1 MLLTSWITG
10 FLKVE
15 YFQNELRDGII
26 IIIIIIIIVVVVV
39 VVVVIGMLLCGY
51 MSIEETYSIRTCHE
65 PLKCYLLQ
73 RLIAFEFEMSCSFNI
88 AI

>member
-26 IIIIIIIIVVVVV
+26 IIIIIIVV

>member
-26 IIIIIIIIVVVVV
+26 LIIIIMVVV

>member
-26 IIIIIIIIVVVVV
+26 IIIIIIIV

>member
-39 VVVVIGMLLCGY
+39 VVIGMLLCGY
-51 MSIEETYSIRTCHE
+51 MSIEETCSIRTCHE

>member
-26 IIIIIIIIVVVVV
+26 IIIIIIIIVV

>member
-15 YFQNELRDGII
+15 YFQNELRDII
-26 IIIIIIIIVVVVV
+26 IIIIIIVV

>member
-26 IIIIIIIIVVVVV
+26 IIIIIIVVVV

>member
-26 IIIIIIIIVVVVV
+26 IIIIIIIVVVV

>member
-39 VVVVIGMLLCGY
+39 IVIGMLLCGY

>member
-26 IIIIIIIIVVVVV
+26 IIIIIIIIV

>member
-26 IIIIIIIIVVVVV
+26 IIIIIIIIIV

>member
-26 IIIIIIIIVVVVV
+26 IIIIIIIIIVVV

-51 MSIEETYSIRTCHE
+51 MSIEESYSIRTCHE

>member
-26 IIIIIIIIVVVVV
+26 IIIIIIIIIVV

>member
-26 IIIIIIIIVVVVV
+26 IIIIIIIVVV

>member
-26 IIIIIIIIVVVVV
+26 IIIIIIIIVVV